1 MLSKIIVKN
10 LIKLVTLIVPIRK
23 IINSKV
29 YIFFDISY
37 FDIIQAIGIRK
48 KWKKLNTK
56 VTGLAL
62 ATTSGIL
69 YIICAIWF
77 WLSAKTALLYF
88 DSLFHGIEVSAI
100 AEQSLTFSGVI
111 IGLMLIV
118 ISAYVIGALFAML
131 YNYFSTK

>member
-1 MLSKIIVKN
+1 LE
-10 LIKLVTLIVPIRK
+10 
-23 IINSKV
+23 
-29 YIFFDISY
+29 
-37 FDIIQAIGIRK
+37 
-48 KWKKLNTK
+48 KLNTK

-100 AEQSLTFSGVI
+100 AEQSLTFGSTI
-111 IGLMLIV
+111 LGLVLIV
-118 ISAYVIGALFAML
+118 ISAYAIGVLFAML
-131 YNYFSTK
+131 YNYFSKK